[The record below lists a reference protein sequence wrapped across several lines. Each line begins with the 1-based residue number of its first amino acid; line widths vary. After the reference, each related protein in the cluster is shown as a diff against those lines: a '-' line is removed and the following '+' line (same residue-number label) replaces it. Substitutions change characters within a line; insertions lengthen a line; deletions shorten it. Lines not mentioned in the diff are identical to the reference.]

1 MLNGKTKHKTSENSI
16 HLNKTKQNE
25 KHIYEHKKH
34 TNTNRKLNRKQ
45 SRNLNEF
52 FGVSNPG
59 TAFKAKIQKQ
69 T

>member
-16 HLNKTKQNE
+16 HLNKTKRKTYLWTKNTQ
-25 KHIYEHKKH
+25 H
-34 TNTNRKLNRKQ
+34 TNQKLNRKQ

>member
-16 HLNKTKQNE
+16 HLNKTKQKE
-25 KHIYEHKKH
+25 HVYEQKN
-34 TNTNRKLNRKQ
+34 NTYKNRIRNRKQ